1 MNEWQKMISD
11 LKQMGFTQ
19 KQIGTEINCSQNY
32 VSNLERGLCGKRLSH
47 ELAINLQKLWKTHCK
62 GKASSQVLPCQKN

>member
-11 LKQMGFTQ
+11 LKQIGFTQ
-19 KQIGTEINCSQNY
+19 KQIGAEINCSQNY

-47 ELAINLQKLWKTHCK
+47 ELAINLQKLWSKHCK
-62 GKASSQVLPCQKN
+62 DKACLQVLP